1 MRVYALLRT
10 AVVVPVLSASLPTVE
25 LDYTTVQAVG
35 GNTTLPPQENDANT
49 GANLADADVACTS
62 TEDCLYLDGLFDLS
76 QDFIFV
82 ACNYRLGITGLA
94 HGPSYQHEGG
104 AANLVVW
111 DSARAFKWVK
121 TYIDKFGGNPNDVTA
136 VGFSAGGSQVMFQ
149 MTRFGGNAPQL
160 FEKAY
165 IMSPGYVPGAGHHH
179 AVQFWQNVSSVGCDG
194 GHLGCMREVDFSTLQ
209 DAASEVVSEYTYQY
223 QHVWMA
229 LLFRVLAL
237 ACDQSYYW
245 YSTYTLSTSSSTLK
259 RAQAT
264 GSASSYYASERSGR
278 IFRWRGWGDGC
289 AGGDSSVNSTVAIM
303 MQTYLLSFVITGNS
317 NTMWPDDKLYWPQYN
332 ESSVG
337 TEIVFDGTF
346 TVADDDLANSKSL
359 FWNKAL
365 WY

>member
-35 GNTTLPPQENDANT
+35 GNTTVGYYMYQNSRFSAVPTGDLRFAAPELPPQENDTNT
-49 GANLADADVACTS
+49 GANLADADVAWS
-62 TEDCLYLDGLFDLS
+62 KHPEGLFDLS

-94 HGPSYQHEGG
+94 HGP
-104 AANLVVW
+104 
-111 DSARAFKWVK
+111 FWVK

-136 VGFSAGGSQVMFQ
+136 VGFSAGGSQAMFQ

-179 AVQFWQNVSSVGCDG
+179 AVQFWQNVPSVGCDG

-223 QHVWMA
+223 QP
-229 LLFRVLAL
+229 RVDGLIIPGTSAGLRFADMKQSLDLTAKNLAL
-237 ACDQSYYW
+237 TNALKNATRSAGSGLLKALRED
-245 YSTYTLSTSSSTLK
+245 LSL
-259 RAQAT
+259 A
-264 GSASSYYASERSGR
+264 
-278 IFRWRGWGDGC
+278 W
-289 AGGDSSVNSTVAIM
+289 
-303 MQTYLLSFVITGNS
+303 TYLLSFVITGNS

-337 TEIVFDGTF
+337 TEIVFDDTF

>member
-1 MRVYALLRT
+1 MYQYIRFSAVTTGDLRF
-10 AVVVPVLSASLPTVE
+10 AAPE
-25 LDYTTVQAVG
+25 
-35 GNTTLPPQENDANT
+35 LPPQEKDTNT

-62 TEDCLYLDGLFDLS
+62 TEDCLYLDGHNTPKGLFDLS

-111 DSARAFKWVK
+111 DSTRAFKWVK

-179 AVQFWQNVSSVGCDG
+179 AVQFCQNVSSVGCDG

-223 QHVWMA
+223 QS
-229 LLFRVLAL
+229 RVDGLIIPGTSAGLRFADMKQSLDLTAKNLAL
-237 ACDQSYYW
+237 TNA
-245 YSTYTLSTSSSTLK
+245 LK
-259 RAQAT
+259 NAT
-264 GSASSYYASERSGR
+264 
-278 IFRWRGWGDGC
+278 
-289 AGGDSSVNSTVAIM
+289 
-303 MQTYLLSFVITGNS
+303 
-317 NTMWPDDKLYWPQYN
+317 
-332 ESSVG
+332 
-337 TEIVFDGTF
+337 
-346 TVADDDLANSKSL
+346 
-359 FWNKAL
+359 
-365 WY
+365 